1 MLQIQLLYADLDT
14 DGYSP
19 RPCCSGLTCGSEPSR
34 SWIFF
39 FSSVPHA
46 PSRYTQLI
54 ECCSTSNHGARSEG
68 DDFIKTPSRSQLFTP
83 PMFLLLK
90 IDSFF
95 PPSQRIKDPAAADD
109 ELQYT
114 ISSTPIKVNGV
125 QIAPEKHRN
134 SSLSA
139 VKYFIEFID
148 TTGEVF
154 SKLRFATYKQAN
166 LWIDQPIH
174 SITNITSTNR
184 CLLRCS
190 PPSL

>member
-39 FSSVPHA
+39 SFSSVPHA

-83 PMFLLLK
+83 MFLLLK

-95 PPSQRIKDPAAADD
+95 LPSQRIKDPAADDD

-148 TTGEVF
+148 TTEYKYTKNRRSVF
-154 SKLRFATYKQAN
+154 KTQICYIQTSKLM
-166 LWIDQPIH
+166 D
-174 SITNITSTNR
+174 
-184 CLLRCS
+184 
-190 PPSL
+190 